1 MEYEKTLVNRR
12 TLAERWDFDSTE
24 SIQNYEKRG
33 ILTRNP
39 NFEAPRYYMEEVLKI
54 ESLKEI
60 NPLSPL
66 ERRRLERGVE
76 ELENEVSVLRDKLT
90 NIKVLLG

>member
-1 MEYEKTLVNRR
+1 MEYGKTLVNRR

-66 ERRRLERGVE
+66 ERRRLERRVE

>member
-1 MEYEKTLVNRR
+1 MESEKTLISRN
-12 TLAERWDFDSTE
+12 TLAERWDFDSPNTII
-24 SIQNYEKRG
+24 SYENEG
-33 ILTRNP
+33 VLTRNP
-39 NFEAPRYYMEEVLKI
+39 NIKVPRYYMEEILKI
-54 ESLKEI
+54 ETLKEI

-66 ERRRLERGVE
+66 ERRRLERKVE